1 MANIRNK
8 SIKELDT
15 WNMKELRKLKITIK
29 NRMESLKASAKPKP
43 LPESHP
49 LFDFE
54 VEECQAL
61 LSQVLR
67 AEKNLAK

>member
-8 SIKELDT
+8 SIKELEN
-15 WNMKELRKLKITIK
+15 WNMKELRKLRITIK
-29 NRMESLKASAKPKP
+29 NRMESLKASSKPKA

-49 LFDFE
+49 LKDME

-61 LSQVLR
+61 LQKVMR
-67 AEKNLAK
+67 AEKDLSR